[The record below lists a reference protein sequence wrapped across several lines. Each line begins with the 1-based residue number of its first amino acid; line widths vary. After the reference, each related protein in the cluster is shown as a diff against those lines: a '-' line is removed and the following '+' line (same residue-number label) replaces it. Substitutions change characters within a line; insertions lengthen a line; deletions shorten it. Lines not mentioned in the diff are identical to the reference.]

1 MISIFTI
8 KQTIISLT
16 KNIHNLKIQTI
27 INKKEMINK
36 SLEDNN
42 HIKINIK
49 AISLIKTF
57 L

>member
-8 KQTIISLT
+8 KQAIIYLT
-16 KNIHNLKIQTI
+16 NSIHNLKIPTL

-36 SLEDNN
+36 SLEGNN

-49 AISLIKTF
+49 AISLTKIS